1 MQPPVQERIAIR
13 DKQRSIPRRAYQSFS
28 QADYDLLEDD
38 LTLLI
43 VKDKQSGAALAYD
56 CETKGPGD
64 TWIVKQLTKD
74 LADWGRTHI
83 CLMSDGEPAMTAFQQ
98 AVAQARPRQQTVLRN
113 SPPYNPQS
121 NGGAEKAAQDVV
133 DVARRLVLAFEAR
146 LKQKL
151 SLQLPIARWLVR
163 HAAFIMTRY
172 QVGHDGL
179 TPWRRL
185 TGKNWNGTVA
195 ELGEQVLGK
204 LALKKPSTDR
214 KIKK

>member
-1 MQPPVQERIAIR
+1 MPDVG
-13 DKQRSIPRRAYQSFS
+13 RR
-28 QADYDLLEDD
+28 
-38 LTLLI
+38 
-43 VKDKQSGAALAYD
+43 
-56 CETKGPGD
+56 
-64 TWIVKQLTKD
+64 
-74 LADWGRTHI
+74 
-83 CLMSDGEPAMTAFQQ
+83 AMTAFQQ

-133 DVARRLVLAFEAR
+133 DVARRLVLALEAR

-151 SLQLPIARWLVR
+151 SLQLLIARWLVR